1 METNPLIGESLGKTT
16 TTTVT
21 KKPEQEFYPDAP
33 RQITVPNVD
42 AVG

>member
-16 TTTVT
+16 TVT
-21 KKPEQEFYPDAP
+21 KKPKQEFYPGAP
-33 RQITVPNVD
+33 RQIAVPDVD